1 VWQALAAEWWRAV
14 EVNLGGAFV
23 LTQLA
28 LTHMIPAGRGR
39 IINITS
45 YAGVYR

>member
-1 VWQALAAEWWRAV
+1 M
-14 EVNLGGAFV
+14 NLGGAFV

-28 LTHMIPAGRGR
+28 LTHMIAAGRGR

-45 YAGVYR
+45 YAGVYRWPLMSAYAASKAA

>member
-28 LTHMIPAGRGR
+28 LTHMIPAGRGP